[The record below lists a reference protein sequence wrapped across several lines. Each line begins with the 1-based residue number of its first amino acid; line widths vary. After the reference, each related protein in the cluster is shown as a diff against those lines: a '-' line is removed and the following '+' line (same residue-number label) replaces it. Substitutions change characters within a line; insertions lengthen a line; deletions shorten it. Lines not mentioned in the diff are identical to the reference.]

1 MRQIARLPS
10 HQTPAPLLCWLHADR
25 FTSLVSNTRRPC
37 RFRAPPLA
45 ASPQKVPPDMVGAE
59 VVRFVPLKR
68 CTLWRWGCAPK
79 NTRAEANPSTKTE
92 LSHKMNEAW
101 KSSPAWGA
109 WEILRPGGFPIGE
122 HYRPKLT
129 ARFGGF
135 SVGQLGFCARI
146 RLFACTFWNS
156 SVFVPPRHHLPKHR
170 RQRRR
175 RRIAHL
181 EDSRA

>member
-1 MRQIARLPS
+1 MTRMGRSDLQHIKRDGSPGFRPTKLLPHYSAGFMRTDSRHLSLRPGA
-10 HQTPAPLLCWLHADR
+10 HAA
-25 FTSLVSNTRRPC
+25 FGHL
-37 RFRAPPLA
+37 PLA
-45 ASPQKVPPDMVGAE
+45 ASPRKVPPDMVGAE

-109 WEILRPGGFPIGE
+109 WEILRPGVFPSESII
-122 HYRPKLT
+122 
-129 ARFGGF
+129 AR
-135 SVGQLGFCARI
+135 SQPPVSAVSP
-146 RLFACTFWNS
+146 WDS
-156 SVFVPPRHHLPKHR
+156 SVFVPPRHYLPKHR

-181 EDSRA
+181 EVSRA